1 MNKQFPYFLLHL
13 WVDSLIKI
21 FGFSFLTVY
30 LFLIEKQPFGF
41 IIGILM
47 IIILYKNIINSI
59 RNLYRSIIKKPAI
72 EITDEYFI
80 NHMNKKKIH
89 WKSID
94 KILFTNIRG
103 YGFMKFNLKNRT
115 NYINQIKDPI
125 NKLFFTLAPDTMP
138 IQIIVSYIKGN
149 NYKIYE
155 EINNFFLKKKTEF

>member
-1 MNKQFPYFLLHL
+1 
-13 WVDSLIKI
+13 
-21 FGFSFLTVY
+21 
-30 LFLIEKQPFGF
+30 
-41 IIGILM
+41 M

-80 NHMNKKKIH
+80 NHMNKTKIH

-94 KILFTNIRG
+94 KILFTHIRG
-103 YGFMKFNLKNRT
+103 DGFMKFNLINRT
-115 NYINQIKDPI
+115 NYINQIKNPI
-125 NKLFFTLAPDTMP
+125 TKLFFTLASDIMP

>member
-80 NHMNKKKIH
+80 NHMNKTKIH

-103 YGFMKFNLKNRT
+103 YGFMKFNLKNRK

-125 NKLFFTLAPDTMP
+125 KKLFFTLAPD
-138 IQIIVSYIKGN
+138 IIIVRTNISYVKGN

-155 EINNFFLKKKTEF
+155 DINTFFLNKKNYY